1 MTPITS
7 VPQAI
12 AMAAKGDIVLL
23 DVREMGEVASSG
35 TAQGAVHIPLGLLPL
50 RADPRGPDYDARLSG
65 KPVAVFCAA
74 GARAGRAVAILEG
87 FGHEAVN
94 IGGFGD
100 WCGCGGPVQRHA

>member
-50 RADPRGPDYDARLSG
+50 RADPRGLDYDARLSG